1 MLKDL
6 LKAFTSFKNL
16 KSFLKKYEHLIAYL
30 FFGVL
35 TTLINLVSFWLLSSF
50 TKIATVPATII
61 AWIIAVIFAFVTNKI
76 WVFKSKNKTRK
87 ETTKEII
94 NFLIARVAT
103 LFVEILIMWLMVDK
117 FHQDKLIWKLLCN
130 VITVVLNYLFSRLF
144 VFKNSHLSKNKEK
157 K

>member
-6 LKAFTSFKNL
+6 LNAFISFKNL
-16 KSFLKKYEHLIAYL
+16 KSFFKKYEHLIAYL
-30 FFGVL
+30 FFGFL

-50 TKIATVPATII
+50 TKIATIPATVTS
-61 AWIIAVIFAFVTNKI
+61 WIITVAFSFIKNKI
-76 WVFKSKNKTRK
+76 LVFKSKNKTKK

-103 LFVEILIMWLMVDK
+103 LFVEVFLMWLMVDQL
-117 FHQDKLIWKLLCN
+117 HHDKLIWKLLCN

-144 VFKNSHLSKNKEK
+144 VFKNSHLSKK
-157 K
+157 